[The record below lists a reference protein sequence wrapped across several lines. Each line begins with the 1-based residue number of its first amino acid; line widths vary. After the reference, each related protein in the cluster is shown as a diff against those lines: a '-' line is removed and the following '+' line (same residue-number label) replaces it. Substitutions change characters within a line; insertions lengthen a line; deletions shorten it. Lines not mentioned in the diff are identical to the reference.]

1 MKKEKTIIQI
11 SFSLSTGLT
20 NKDIENKLRLV
31 KKASDNQFGEHNYEI
46 HSCHL
51 SRKLCLEKGFPTDVP
66 DIFDKIFGDDYVCE
80 LSSEPD
86 FITAMK
92 NINDYR
98 RNLSKKADYLVI
110 FDPNP
115 TNIGLELNMFTNGR
129 VIVY

>member
-1 MKKEKTIIQI
+1 MKKEKTIIQTA
-11 SFSLSTGLT
+11 FSLNTGLT
-20 NKDIENKLRLV
+20 NKDIENKLCLV
-31 KKASDNQFGEHNYEI
+31 KKAFDEQLGEHNYEI

-66 DIFDKIFGDDYVCE
+66 DVFNKIFGDDYVCE
-80 LSSEPD
+80 LSDEPD

-92 NINDYR
+92 NINDHR
-98 RNLSKKADYLVI
+98 RKLSKNADYLVI

-115 TNIGLELNMFTNGR
+115 TNVGLELNMFTKGR